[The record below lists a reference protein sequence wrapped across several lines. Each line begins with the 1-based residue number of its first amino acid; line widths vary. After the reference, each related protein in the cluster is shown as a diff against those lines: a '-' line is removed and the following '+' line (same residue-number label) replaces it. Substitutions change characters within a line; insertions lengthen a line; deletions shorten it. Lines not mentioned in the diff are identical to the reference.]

1 LLILGFKPT
10 TFLHFILGLKSRC
23 PGPTVVVMDNLS
35 VHKAKVVRE
44 VFDAAFQQ
52 VFLPPQSCNLNPI
65 EKVWNI
71 VKRLWRAQAHLVD
84 GEGMRERN
92 EAAIHRLNGIVE
104 ALDPEKLKRV
114 ARSNFENMARSLRGH
129 LI

>member
-1 LLILGFKPT
+1 
-10 TFLHFILGLKSRC
+10 
-23 PGPTVVVMDNLS
+23 MDNLS

-44 VFDAAFQQ
+44 VFGGAFQQ

-92 EAAIHRLNGIVE
+92 EAAIHRLNGIVDG
-104 ALDPEKLKRV
+104 LDAEKLKRV

>member
-1 LLILGFKPT
+1 
-10 TFLHFILGLKSRC
+10 
-23 PGPTVVVMDNLS
+23 MDNLS
-35 VHKAKVVRE
+35 VHKAKVVCE

-92 EAAIHRLNGIVE
+92 EAAVHRLNGIVDGSGPRE
-104 ALDPEKLKRV
+104 AE
-114 ARSNFENMARSLRGH
+114 AGGQEQLREHGP
-129 LI
+129 LAAGASDMRLYIN